1 MRSIV
6 ALLLLALASGAAAQG
21 RAWIEASD
29 RYSNQLLGTL
39 GAFFPEWM
47 SELGLERYDTEVRDL
62 QPRHVERADAA
73 LGAMAARLR
82 AARLKERDPR
92 VREDLDLL
100 VEAIARQRHSA
111 TLERRL
117 LVPYRDVPREGY
129 EG

>member
-6 ALLLLALASGAAAQG
+6 ALLLLALASGAAAQD

-62 QPRHVERADAA
+62 QPRHTQSAA
-73 LGAMAARLR
+73 PRCRDKSDSIPVSAR
-82 AARLKERDPR
+82 AATRAACPHRD
-92 VREDLDLL
+92 
-100 VEAIARQRHSA
+100 
-111 TLERRL
+111 
-117 LVPYRDVPREGY
+117 G
-129 EG
+129 